1 MFCWLTSQEET
12 RTLKQPAHAP
22 LTSQHFYQHNT
33 SASVT
38 HITKI
43 VFLRGLCLLLTAIQM
58 ILYWIID
65 LFVRLVFTR
74 LFDSWSW
81 WDVLEN
87 CWCTT
92 ALVCLC
98 WGQQRN
104 CCGSLTLPSQP
115 SPGSRHGL
123 HTPGATNLYI
133 AKYQSDWWK
142 QESNWAITCIFRNVC
157 SNLLTNKSHN
167 SSIEPLLLHIQKIY
181 SSKP

>member
-1 MFCWLTSQEET
+1 MFCWLPSQEET
-12 RTLKQPAHAP
+12 RTLQQLMRLSPHRA
-22 LTSQHFYQHNT
+22 LLSTQHIRVSHSHNKN
-33 SASVT
+33 SVFKRAMSVANCYPNDT
-38 HITKI
+38 
-43 VFLRGLCLLLTAIQM
+43 
-58 ILYWIID
+58 ILDNRFIC
-65 LFVRLVFTR
+65 RLVFTR
-74 LFDSWSW
+74 LLDSWSW

-157 SNLLTNKSHN
+157 SNK
-167 SSIEPLLLHIQKIY
+167 
-181 SSKP
+181 